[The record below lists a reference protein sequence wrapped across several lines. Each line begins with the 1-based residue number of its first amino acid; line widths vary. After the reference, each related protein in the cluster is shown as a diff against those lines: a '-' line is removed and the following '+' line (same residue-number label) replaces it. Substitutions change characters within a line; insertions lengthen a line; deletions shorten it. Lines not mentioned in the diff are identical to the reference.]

1 MSSVHRDR
9 DRKCWFCHFY
19 DPEGFR
25 RNRTTGTNNVRVA
38 STICSTIERGA
49 KLARTGKLSNEKALK
64 LIRETRAAIEE
75 THGKIP
81 ADEAERVLTDN
92 LQGFVALAG
101 GELVTFSIRG
111 WLTLWIDGRTD
122 ATKGTR
128 TEYRKI
134 LDNFLKHLG
143 TRADRPLTT
152 LQTRQIEDYKQ
163 KLIER
168 VAPSTVNKAV
178 KVLKACLADAV
189 RKRQLEFSPAQHVE
203 AVEVDASQRRPFE
216 RGEIKKLLAVAT
228 GDWRTMILIALYTGL
243 RLRDCANLTWREIHL
258 DTATIELPTQKT
270 GRRVGIPISEYLAA
284 HFGKIAG
291 DVADAPLCP
300 TLHGK
305 PASWL
310 SARFYEIMVQAGIV
324 EARGHRKIGTGRDG
338 KRQTN
343 QISFHSFRYNVT
355 SALKSSGVSDAVAM
369 DIVGHETEA
378 VSRNYT
384 KISETAKREAMSKL
398 PDWTK

>member
-19 DPEGFR
+19 DPLHFR
-25 RNRTTGTNNVRVA
+25 RNRTTGTNNVRIA
-38 STICSTIERGA
+38 STICNAIEHGA
-49 KLARTGKLSNEKALK
+49 RLAEDGKLSNEKALK
-64 LIRETRAAIEE
+64 MIRETRAAIEE

-81 ADEAERVLTDN
+81 ADNAERVLTQN
-92 LQGFVALAG
+92 LQEFVALAG

-111 WLTLWIDGRTD
+111 WLTSWIDGRTD
-122 ATKGTR
+122 ATQGTR

-152 LQTRQIEDYKQ
+152 LQMRQIEDYKQ

-284 HFGKIAG
+284 HFGKLAG

-310 SARFYEIMVQAGIV
+310 SARFYEVMVQAGIV
-324 EARGHRKIGTGRDG
+324 EARGHERTGTGRDG
-338 KRQTN
+338 KRQMN
-343 QISFHSFRYNVT
+343 RISFHSFRYNVT